1 MPDIRKLWGHSS
13 FHYRSIFTRL
23 FAGIMGM
30 VVCMMAI
37 AAFFISYQSEATLN
51 EKTKQQL
58 HEASGAALQKVH
70 SRVYDIVTALQSFA
84 STYKNSKVTNNQI
97 FGIFTDMSAS
107 NPTISELQIVT
118 TDGRYLTFPGS
129 PLDSSYD
136 PRKMDWY
143 EGALNQPQ
151 QGVFVSD
158 VFQFS
163 ETEFPKIAVS
173 LPLRNEDEEPV
184 GVVVAFVSVPKLSES
199 IGQIKLGETGYA
211 MIVDQQGK
219 LVAHPDQ
226 SYALQRPLLSE
237 LAIVQNV
244 IAGQSGYEPS
254 RINGVDSFAA
264 YQFDPSLKWGVIVAQ
279 SVSEVKKEVRRLQLT
294 ILAVSLVGLAALA
307 LMLYVYVRRIIKP
320 IKEAQQKMS
329 AFSEGD
335 LLQTMHVQSNDEIR
349 QLADSFNRMSE
360 QIRTIIGKIQYVISD
375 VKQVAD
381 HVGKGSRHSHAMQSE
396 VVSVTERLAQEMDNQ
411 QEQIDDI
418 HATMADITQEMSR
431 ITDSMEQAIVQSQES
446 RQQNAKAAT
455 SIDLLKENMH
465 SISEDMKASMH
476 AMSSMRESMSDIN
489 EMLGLIS
496 AISKRTKL
504 LSFNARIEASRAG
517 QAGIGFS
524 VVADEIRLLSDQT
537 EEASARIQK
546 VIESGEERMEHVAAC
561 LQTTDHA
568 TVNGIQTLHQAASIF
583 HNTIQLSEALT
594 AQFESI
600 RMLTGTISTQSQAIS
615 QRVDNLSASAHQ
627 VVSGTQQAV
636 AANQESLSLSEQFL
650 DDSLRLADIVED
662 LEQAIKFFKAEDSP
676 SLQRHSQ

>member
-1 MPDIRKLWGHSS
+1 MAGIKKIWGHSS

-37 AAFFISYQSEATLN
+37 AAFFISYQSQATLN

-58 HEASGAALQKVH
+58 HDASGAALQNVH
-70 SRVYDIVTALQSFA
+70 SRVYDIVTSLQSFA
-84 STYKNSKVTNNQI
+84 STYKNSTVTNSQI
-97 FGIFTDMSAS
+97 FGIFTDMTIN

-136 PRKMDWY
+136 PRKTDWY
-143 EGALNQPQ
+143 EGALNQTQ
-151 QGVFVSD
+151 HGAFVSD

-173 LPLRNEDEEPV
+173 LPLRNEEEEPV

-211 MIVDQQGK
+211 MIVDHQGK

-237 LAIVQNV
+237 LPVVQNV

-254 RINGVDSFAA
+254 KINGIDSFAA
-264 YQFDPSLKWGVIVAQ
+264 YQFEPSLKWGVIVVQ
-279 SVSEVKKEVRRLQLT
+279 SVSEVKQEVRRLQLT
-294 ILAVSLVGLAALA
+294 ILAVSLVGLVALA
-307 LMLYVYVRRIIKP
+307 LMLYVYVRKIINP
-320 IKEAQQKMS
+320 IKEAQQKMTS
-329 AFSEGD
+329 FSEGD
-335 LLQTMHVQSNDEIR
+335 LLQTMQVQSNDEIR

-381 HVGKGSRHSHAMQSE
+381 HVGKGSRHSHAMQTE

-411 QEQIDDI
+411 QEQIEEI
-418 HATMADITQEMSR
+418 NLTMNEITQEMSR
-431 ITDSMEQAIVQSQES
+431 ITSSMEEAILQSQES
-446 RQQNAKAAT
+446 REQNAMAAASMNT
-455 SIDLLKENMH
+455 LKQNMH
-465 SISEDMKASMH
+465 SISEDMKASMQ
-476 AMSSMRESMSDIN
+476 AMSSMRESMGDIN

-537 EEASARIQK
+537 EEASARIQQ
-546 VIESGEERMEHVAAC
+546 VIASGEERMEHVAAC
-561 LQTTDHA
+561 LETTDHA

-583 HNTIQLSEALT
+583 QNTVQLSKALST
-594 AQFESI
+594 QFETI
-600 RMLTGTISTQSQAIS
+600 RALTGTISAQSQVIS
-615 QRVDNLSASAHQ
+615 QRVDNLSASAQQ

-650 DDSLRLADIVED
+650 DDSLRLTEIVED
-662 LEQAIKFFKAEDSP
+662 LEQTIQFFRAGETTL
-676 SLQRHSQ
+676 SLKNS

>member
-1 MPDIRKLWGHSS
+1 MAGIKKIWGHSS

-37 AAFFISYQSEATLN
+37 AAFFISYQSQATLN

-58 HEASGAALQKVH
+58 HDASGAALQNVH

-84 STYKNSKVTNNQI
+84 STYKNSTVTNSQI
-97 FGIFTDMSAS
+97 FGIFTDMTIN

-136 PRKMDWY
+136 PRKTDWY
-143 EGALNQPQ
+143 EGALNQTQ
-151 QGVFVSD
+151 HGAFVSD

-173 LPLRNEDEEPV
+173 LPLRNEEEEPV

-211 MIVDQQGK
+211 MIVDHQGK

-226 SYALQRPLLSE
+226 SYALQRPLLTE
-237 LAIVQNV
+237 LPVVQNV

-254 RINGVDSFAA
+254 KINGIDSFAA
-264 YQFDPSLKWGVIVAQ
+264 YQFEPSLKWGVIVVQ
-279 SVSEVKKEVRRLQLT
+279 SVSEVKQEVRRLQLT
-294 ILAVSLVGLAALA
+294 ILAVSLVGLVALA
-307 LMLYVYVRRIIKP
+307 LMLYVYVRKIINP
-320 IKEAQQKMS
+320 IKEAQQKMTS
-329 AFSEGD
+329 FSEGD
-335 LLQTMHVQSNDEIR
+335 LLQTMQVQSNDEIR

-381 HVGKGSRHSHAMQSE
+381 HVGKGSRHSHAMQTE

-411 QEQIDDI
+411 QEQIEEI
-418 HATMADITQEMSR
+418 NLTMNEITQEMSR
-431 ITDSMEQAIVQSQES
+431 ITSSMEEAILQSQES
-446 RQQNAKAAT
+446 REQNAMAAASMNT
-455 SIDLLKENMH
+455 LKQNMH
-465 SISEDMKASMH
+465 SISEDMKASMQ
-476 AMSSMRESMSDIN
+476 AMSSMRESMGDIN

-537 EEASARIQK
+537 EEASARIQQ
-546 VIESGEERMEHVAAC
+546 VIASGEERMEHVAAC
-561 LQTTDHA
+561 LETTDHA

-583 HNTIQLSEALT
+583 NNTVQLSEALT
-594 AQFESI
+594 TQFETI
-600 RMLTGTISTQSQAIS
+600 RALTGTISAQSQVIS
-615 QRVDNLSASAHQ
+615 QRVDNLSASAQQ

-650 DDSLRLADIVED
+650 DDSLRLTEIVED
-662 LEQAIKFFKAEDSP
+662 LEQTIQFFRAGETTL
-676 SLQRHSQ
+676 SLKNS

>member
-1 MPDIRKLWGHSS
+1 MAGIKKIWGHSS

-30 VVCMMAI
+30 VVCIMAI
-37 AAFFISYQSEATLN
+37 AAFFISYQSQATLN

-58 HEASGAALQKVH
+58 HDASGAALQNVH

-84 STYKNSKVTNNQI
+84 STYKNSTVTNSQI
-97 FGIFTDMSAS
+97 FGIFTDMTIN

-136 PRKMDWY
+136 PRKTDWY
-143 EGALNQPQ
+143 EGALNQTQ
-151 QGVFVSD
+151 HAAFVSD

-173 LPLRNEDEEPV
+173 LPLRNEEEESV

-211 MIVDQQGK
+211 MIVDHQGK

-226 SYALQRPLLSE
+226 SYALQRPLLTE
-237 LAIVQNV
+237 LPVVQNV

-254 RINGVDSFAA
+254 KINGIDSFAA
-264 YQFDPSLKWGVIVAQ
+264 YQFDPSLKWGVIVVQ
-279 SVSEVKKEVRRLQLT
+279 SVSEVKQEVRRLQLT
-294 ILAVSLVGLAALA
+294 ILAVSLVGLVALA
-307 LMLYVYVRRIIKP
+307 LLLYVYVRRIINP
-320 IKEAQQKMS
+320 IKEAQQKMT

-335 LLQTMHVQSNDEIR
+335 LLQTMQVQSNDEIR

-381 HVGKGSRHSHAMQSE
+381 HVGKGSRHSHAMQTE

-411 QEQIDDI
+411 QEQIEEI
-418 HATMADITQEMSR
+418 NLTMNEITQEMSR
-431 ITDSMEQAIVQSQES
+431 ITSSMEEAILQSQES
-446 RQQNAKAAT
+446 REQNAMAAASMNT
-455 SIDLLKENMH
+455 LKQNMH
-465 SISEDMKASMH
+465 SISEDMKASIQ
-476 AMSSMRESMSDIN
+476 AMSSMRESMGDIN

-537 EEASARIQK
+537 EEASARIQQ
-546 VIESGEERMEHVAAC
+546 VIASGEERMEHVAAC
-561 LQTTDHA
+561 LETTDHA

-583 HNTIQLSEALT
+583 NNTVQLSEALT
-594 AQFESI
+594 AQFETI
-600 RMLTGTISTQSQAIS
+600 RALTGTISAQSQVIS
-615 QRVDNLSASAHQ
+615 QRVDNLSASAQQ

-650 DDSLRLADIVED
+650 DDSLRLTEIVED
-662 LEQAIKFFKAEDSP
+662 LEQTIKFFRAGETTL
-676 SLQRHSQ
+676 SLKNS

>member
-1 MPDIRKLWGHSS
+1 MAGIKKIWGHSS

-37 AAFFISYQSEATLN
+37 AAFFISYQSQATLN

-58 HEASGAALQKVH
+58 HDASGAALQNVH

-84 STYKNSKVTNNQI
+84 STYKNSTVTNSQI
-97 FGIFTDMSAS
+97 FGIFTDMTIN

-136 PRKMDWY
+136 PRKTDWY
-143 EGALNQPQ
+143 EGALNQTQ
-151 QGVFVSD
+151 HGAFVSD

-173 LPLRNEDEEPV
+173 LPLRNEEEEPV

-211 MIVDQQGK
+211 MIVDHQGK

-226 SYALQRPLLSE
+226 SYALQRPLLTE
-237 LAIVQNV
+237 LPVVQNV

-254 RINGVDSFAA
+254 KINGIDSFAA
-264 YQFDPSLKWGVIVAQ
+264 YQFEPSLKWGVIVVQ
-279 SVSEVKKEVRRLQLT
+279 SVSEVKQEVRRLQLT
-294 ILAVSLVGLAALA
+294 ILAVSLVGLVALA
-307 LMLYVYVRRIIKP
+307 LMLYVYVRKIINP
-320 IKEAQQKMS
+320 IKEAQQKMTS
-329 AFSEGD
+329 FSEGD
-335 LLQTMHVQSNDEIR
+335 LLQTMQVQSNDEIR

-381 HVGKGSRHSHAMQSE
+381 HVGKGSRHSHAMQTE

-411 QEQIDDI
+411 QEQIEEI
-418 HATMADITQEMSR
+418 NLTMNEITQEMSR
-431 ITDSMEQAIVQSQES
+431 ITSSMEEAILQSQES
-446 RQQNAKAAT
+446 REQNAMAAASMNT
-455 SIDLLKENMH
+455 LKQNMH
-465 SISEDMKASMH
+465 SISEDMKASMQ
-476 AMSSMRESMSDIN
+476 AMSSMRESMGDIN

-537 EEASARIQK
+537 EEASARIQQ
-546 VIESGEERMEHVAAC
+546 VIASGEERMEHVAAC
-561 LQTTDHA
+561 LETTDHA

-583 HNTIQLSEALT
+583 NNTVQLSEALT
-594 AQFESI
+594 TQFETI
-600 RMLTGTISTQSQAIS
+600 RALTGTISAQSQVIS
-615 QRVDNLSASAHQ
+615 QRVDNLSVSAQQ

-650 DDSLRLADIVED
+650 DDSLRLTEIVED
-662 LEQAIKFFKAEDSP
+662 LEQTIQFFRAGETTL
-676 SLQRHSQ
+676 SLKNS

>member
-1 MPDIRKLWGHSS
+1 MPGKTKKWGHSS

-23 FAGIMGM
+23 FFGIMSM
-30 VVCMMAI
+30 VVSMMAI

-70 SRVYDIVTALQSFA
+70 SGVYDIMTALQSFA
-84 STYKNSKVTNNQI
+84 STYKNSKVTNSQA
-97 FGIFTDMSAS
+97 FGIFSDMSAN
-107 NPTISELQIVT
+107 NPTISEIQMVT

-136 PRKMDWY
+136 PRNTDWY
-143 EGALNQPQ
+143 AGALNPQ
-151 QGVFVSD
+151 QKGAFVSD

-173 LPLRNEDEEPV
+173 LPLQNEDEEPV

-199 IGQIKLGETGYA
+199 IGQIKLGNTGYA
-211 MIVDQQGK
+211 MIVDQHGK

-226 SYALQRPLLSE
+226 AYALQRPLLTD

-244 IAGQSGYEPS
+244 ISGQSGYEPS
-254 RINGVDSFAA
+254 RINGIDSFAA
-264 YQFDPSLKWGVIVAQ
+264 YQFDPSLKWGVIVVQ
-279 SVSEVKKEVRRLQLT
+279 SVSEVKQEISRLQLT
-294 ILAVSLVGLAALA
+294 ILAVTLVGLVALA

-320 IKEAQQKMS
+320 IKEAQQKMT

-381 HVGKGSRHSHAMQSE
+381 HVGKGSRHSHAMQTE
-396 VVSVTERLAQEMDNQ
+396 VVSVSERLAEEMDNQ

-418 HATMADITQEMSR
+418 HNTLDGITQEMSR
-431 ITDSMEQAIVQSQES
+431 ITCSMEEAIMQSQES
-446 RQQNAKAAT
+446 REQNARAAT
-455 SIDLLKENMH
+455 SMDTLQQNMH
-465 SISEDMKASMH
+465 NISEDMKASLQ
-476 AMSSMRESMSDIN
+476 AMSSMRESMNDIS

-537 EEASARIQK
+537 EEASARIQQ
-546 VIESGEERMEHVAAC
+546 VIASGEERMEHVASC
-561 LQTTDHA
+561 LQSTDLA

-583 HNTIQLSEALT
+583 TNTVQLSEALT
-594 AQFESI
+594 TQFETI
-600 RMLTGTISTQSQAIS
+600 RMLTGTISNQSQVIT
-615 QRVDNLSASAHQ
+615 QRVDNLSASAQQ

-650 DDSLRLADIVED
+650 DDSVRLAVIVED
-662 LEQAIKFFKAEDSP
+662 LEQAIQFFRAEDRQA
-676 SLQRHSQ
+676 LQKSS

>member
-1 MPDIRKLWGHSS
+1 MAGIKKIWGHSS

-37 AAFFISYQSEATLN
+37 AAFFISYQSQATLN

-58 HEASGAALQKVH
+58 HDASGAALQNVH

-84 STYKNSKVTNNQI
+84 STYKNSTVTNSQI
-97 FGIFTDMSAS
+97 FGIFTDMTIN

-136 PRKMDWY
+136 PRKTDWY
-143 EGALNQPQ
+143 EGALNQTQ
-151 QGVFVSD
+151 HGAFVSD

-173 LPLRNEDEEPV
+173 LPLRNEEEEPV
-184 GVVVAFVSVPKLSES
+184 GVVVAFVSVPKLSEF

-211 MIVDQQGK
+211 MIVDHQGK

-237 LAIVQNV
+237 LPVVQNV

-254 RINGVDSFAA
+254 KINGIDSFAA
-264 YQFDPSLKWGVIVAQ
+264 YQFEPSLKWGVIVVQ
-279 SVSEVKKEVRRLQLT
+279 SVSEVKQEVRRLQLT
-294 ILAVSLVGLAALA
+294 ILAVSLVGLVALA
-307 LMLYVYVRRIIKP
+307 LMLYVYVRKIINP
-320 IKEAQQKMS
+320 IKEAQQKMTS
-329 AFSEGD
+329 FSEGD
-335 LLQTMHVQSNDEIR
+335 LLQTMQVQSNDEIR

-381 HVGKGSRHSHAMQSE
+381 HVGKGSRHSHAMQTE

-411 QEQIDDI
+411 QEQIEEI
-418 HATMADITQEMSR
+418 NLTMNEITQEMSR
-431 ITDSMEQAIVQSQES
+431 ITSSMEEAILQSQES
-446 RQQNAKAAT
+446 REQNAMAAASMNT
-455 SIDLLKENMH
+455 LKQNMH
-465 SISEDMKASMH
+465 SISEDMKASMQ
-476 AMSSMRESMSDIN
+476 AMSSMRESMGDIN

-537 EEASARIQK
+537 EEASARIQQ
-546 VIESGEERMEHVAAC
+546 VIASGEERMEHVAAC
-561 LQTTDHA
+561 LETTDHA

-583 HNTIQLSEALT
+583 QNTVQLSKALST
-594 AQFESI
+594 QFETI
-600 RMLTGTISTQSQAIS
+600 RALTGTISAQSQVIS
-615 QRVDNLSASAHQ
+615 QRVDNLSASAQQ

-650 DDSLRLADIVED
+650 DDSLRLTEIVED
-662 LEQAIKFFKAEDSP
+662 LEQTIQFFRAGETTL
-676 SLQRHSQ
+676 SLKNS

>member
-1 MPDIRKLWGHSS
+1 MAGIKKIWGHSS

-37 AAFFISYQSEATLN
+37 AAFFISYQSQATLN

-58 HEASGAALQKVH
+58 HDASGAALQNVH

-84 STYKNSKVTNNQI
+84 STYKNSTVTNSQI
-97 FGIFTDMSAS
+97 FGIFTDMTIN

-136 PRKMDWY
+136 PRKTDWY
-143 EGALNQPQ
+143 EGALNQTQ
-151 QGVFVSD
+151 HGAFVSD

-173 LPLRNEDEEPV
+173 LPLRNEEEEPV

-211 MIVDQQGK
+211 MIVDHQGK

-226 SYALQRPLLSE
+226 SYALQRPLLTE
-237 LAIVQNV
+237 LPVVQNV

-254 RINGVDSFAA
+254 KINGIDSFAA
-264 YQFDPSLKWGVIVAQ
+264 YQFEPSLKWGVIVVQ
-279 SVSEVKKEVRRLQLT
+279 SVSEVKQEVRRLQLT
-294 ILAVSLVGLAALA
+294 ILAVSLVGLVALA
-307 LMLYVYVRRIIKP
+307 LMLYVYVRKIINP
-320 IKEAQQKMS
+320 IKEAQQKMTS
-329 AFSEGD
+329 FSEGD
-335 LLQTMHVQSNDEIR
+335 LLQTMQVQSNDEIR

-381 HVGKGSRHSHAMQSE
+381 HVGKGSRHSHAMQTE

-411 QEQIDDI
+411 QEQIKEI
-418 HATMADITQEMSR
+418 NLTMNEITQEMSR
-431 ITDSMEQAIVQSQES
+431 ITSSMEEAILQSQES
-446 RQQNAKAAT
+446 REQNAMAAASMNT
-455 SIDLLKENMH
+455 LKQNMH
-465 SISEDMKASMH
+465 SISEDMKASIQ
-476 AMSSMRESMSDIN
+476 AMSSMRESMGDIN

-537 EEASARIQK
+537 EEASARIQQ
-546 VIESGEERMEHVAAC
+546 VIASGEERMEHVAAC
-561 LQTTDHA
+561 LETTDHA

-583 HNTIQLSEALT
+583 NNTVQLSEALT
-594 AQFESI
+594 TQFETI
-600 RMLTGTISTQSQAIS
+600 RALTGTISAQSQVIS
-615 QRVDNLSASAHQ
+615 QRVDNLSASAQQ

-650 DDSLRLADIVED
+650 DDSLRLTEIVED
-662 LEQAIKFFKAEDSP
+662 LEQTIQFFRAGETTL
-676 SLQRHSQ
+676 SLKNS

>member
-1 MPDIRKLWGHSS
+1 MAGIKKIWGHSS

-37 AAFFISYQSEATLN
+37 AAFFISYQSQATLN

-58 HEASGAALQKVH
+58 HDASGAALQNVH

-84 STYKNSKVTNNQI
+84 STYKNSTVTNSQI
-97 FGIFTDMSAS
+97 FGIFTDMTIN

-136 PRKMDWY
+136 PRKTDWY
-143 EGALNQPQ
+143 EGALNQTQ
-151 QGVFVSD
+151 HGAFVSD

-173 LPLRNEDEEPV
+173 LPLRNEEEEPV

-211 MIVDQQGK
+211 MIVDHQGK

-226 SYALQRPLLSE
+226 SYALQRPLLTE
-237 LAIVQNV
+237 LPVVQNV

-254 RINGVDSFAA
+254 KINGIDSFAA
-264 YQFDPSLKWGVIVAQ
+264 YQFEPSLKWGVIVVQ
-279 SVSEVKKEVRRLQLT
+279 SVSEVKQEVRRLQLT
-294 ILAVSLVGLAALA
+294 ILAVSLVGLVALA
-307 LMLYVYVRRIIKP
+307 LMLYVYVRRIINP
-320 IKEAQQKMS
+320 IKEAQQKMTS
-329 AFSEGD
+329 FSEGD
-335 LLQTMHVQSNDEIR
+335 LLQTMQVQSNDEIR

-381 HVGKGSRHSHAMQSE
+381 HVGKGSRHSHAMQTE

-411 QEQIDDI
+411 QEQIEEI
-418 HATMADITQEMSR
+418 NLTMNEITQEMSR
-431 ITDSMEQAIVQSQES
+431 ITSSMEEAILQSQES
-446 RQQNAKAAT
+446 REQNAMAAASMNT
-455 SIDLLKENMH
+455 LKQNMH
-465 SISEDMKASMH
+465 SISEDMKASIQ
-476 AMSSMRESMSDIN
+476 AMSSMRESMGDIN

-537 EEASARIQK
+537 EEASARIQQ
-546 VIESGEERMEHVAAC
+546 VIASGEERMEHVAAC
-561 LQTTDHA
+561 LETTDHA

-583 HNTIQLSEALT
+583 NNTVQLSEALT
-594 AQFESI
+594 TQFETI
-600 RMLTGTISTQSQAIS
+600 RALTGTISAQSQVIS
-615 QRVDNLSASAHQ
+615 QRVDNLSASAQQ

-650 DDSLRLADIVED
+650 DDSLRLTEIVED
-662 LEQAIKFFKAEDSP
+662 LEQTIQFFRAGETTH
-676 SLQRHSQ
+676 SLKNS